1 MKKTHIVLL
10 ILVVVALSVLVSVF
24 GDFSTYETF
33 ASASKQP
40 GKTYYVIGNL
50 QKDKEMVYDPTKDAN
65 HFSFYA
71 KDKAGNTN
79 KVIFNGEKPRDIEKS
94 EQIVMLGYLESG
106 TFHCSKIQMKCP
118 SKYKKDMVAVGSSS

>member
-10 ILVVVALSVLVSVF
+10 VLIIATIAVIVSVF

-33 ASASKQP
+33 SSAARQP

-50 QKDKEMVYDPTKDAN
+50 QKDKDMIYDPKTDPN
-65 HFSFYA
+65 HFTFYA
-71 KDKAGNTN
+71 KDKAGNMN

-94 EQIVMLGYLESG
+94 EQIVMMGYEDAG
-106 TFHCSKIQMKCP
+106 TFHCSRIQMKCP
-118 SKYKKDMVAVGSSS
+118 SKYKKDMVAEGNKS

>member
-10 ILVVVALSVLVSVF
+10 LLVVASLGVIVSVF

-33 ASASKQP
+33 SSAAQKP
-40 GKTYYVIGNL
+40 GKKYYVIGQL
-50 QKDKEMVYDPTKDAN
+50 EKGKDMVYDPIKDPN
-65 HFSFYA
+65 HFMFYA
-71 KDKAGNTN
+71 KDKAGNLN

-94 EQIVMLGYLESG
+94 EQIVMMGYEEGG

-118 SKYKKDMVAVGSSS
+118 SKYKKDMVAVGSES

>member
-1 MKKTHIVLL
+1 ML
-10 ILVVVALSVLVSVF
+10 A
-24 GDFSTYETF
+24 
-33 ASASKQP
+33 
-40 GKTYYVIGNL
+40 
-50 QKDKEMVYDPTKDAN
+50 KDKEMIYDPKTDAN

-71 KDKAGNTN
+71 KDKAGNLN

-94 EQIVMLGYLESG
+94 EQIVMLGHLEGG